1 MKLWWWSNLYSSTP
15 SIYYYQSMLVLQFW
29 WINILSL
36 NPTHLDCTCKCIVNF
51 LCFLAH
57 VSLGGGW
64 WWCWWAQWD
73 ELQSLLLGIYYLQW
87 EGGGLFLC
95 WYDPLMFTWHGAPHC
110 HCSMHSIEVLWSA
123 QKLVQYEA
131 GGNHTW
137 DAYYLICLS
146 SVESCSFLMPYHH
159 CSHTHITYTGT
170 G

>member
-1 MKLWWWSNLYSSTP
+1 
-15 SIYYYQSMLVLQFW
+15 MLVLQVW

-51 LCFLAH
+51 LFFLAH

-110 HCSMHSIEVLWSA
+110 HCSMHSIADCSTLKCAKISA
-123 QKLVQYEA
+123 IWGWGKPHMRCLLS
-131 GGNHTW
+131 
-137 DAYYLICLS
+137 YLSLLS
-146 SVESCSFLMPYHH
+146 RIVFF
-159 CSHTHITYTGT
+159 SHALPSLFTYTYYIHWHWLSLKLLT
-170 G
+170 WHSESRM